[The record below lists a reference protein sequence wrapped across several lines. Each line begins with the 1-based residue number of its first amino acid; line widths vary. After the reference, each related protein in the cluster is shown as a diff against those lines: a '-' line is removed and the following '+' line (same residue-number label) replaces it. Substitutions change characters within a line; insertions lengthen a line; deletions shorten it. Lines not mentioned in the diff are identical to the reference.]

1 MHSLSPLHMEAHR
14 TSLLTRL
21 IGWIG
26 WGVILIS
33 IVSAIVNPKDFVSV
47 LGFLGAGTL
56 LAGGQWFL
64 APRWYELY
72 NDRIIVTYGRPR
84 ERIVFFHEIST
95 VQIHRSPVSL
105 EIRIQLANNRMVS
118 LTPLNPAEFE
128 QKIMQAVTQYTGI
141 RER

>member
-1 MHSLSPLHMEAHR
+1 MNSLYPLHVEAHR

-26 WGVILIS
+26 WGIILIS
-33 IVSAIVNPKDFVSV
+33 MVSAVINPRDIISV
-47 LGFLGAGTL
+47 LGFLGAGIL
-56 LAGGQWFL
+56 LAASQWFL

-72 NDRIIVTYGRPR
+72 NDRIIVTYGKPR
-84 ERIVFFHEIST
+84 ERIVLFDEISA

-105 EIRIQLANNRMVS
+105 EIKIKIANNRIVS

-141 RER
+141 EKR